1 MSRAVCGVC
10 VATLLTA
17 SVIAAQAPSATRVR
31 IRTADGTPVAGALV
45 GLLDAS
51 ERIIAEGLSNAD
63 GGRSLSA
70 PPGNYRVQVRRIGFE
85 PFISPGMSF
94 PRSED
99 LVLSITDRAVAL
111 QTVVVTAGARC
122 RSLEQDA
129 AALATVWEEVAKA
142 LRASQLTTTDLV
154 GIGQVHTY
162 RKEVGLHGRVIS
174 SEKKVYKVAGARPF
188 GAVDPRL
195 LAIGGYVEGNSTDG
209 WHYYAP
215 DETVLLSDSFAS
227 THCFRVVRDRKRGG
241 QIGVSFEPVAGRK
254 QADIAGVLWL
264 EEKTSELREMTFR
277 FVNVDIVSRFEAGGR
292 TRFRRMPSGAW
303 LVDEWSL
310 RFPKLEIRLSGDTFV
325 EIGFYENG
333 GSISQDTLRTQ

>member
-1 MSRAVCGVC
+1 MGRIASCVC
-10 VATLLTA
+10 VAIVLTA
-17 SVIAAQAPSATRVR
+17 HVIAAQVPSVTRVR
-31 IRTADGTPVAGALV
+31 VRTADGRPVAGALV

-51 ERIIAEGLSNAD
+51 GRVIAEGLSNAD

-94 PRSED
+94 PRTED
-99 LVLSITDRAVAL
+99 LVLSITDRAVSL
-111 QTVVVTAGARC
+111 QTMVVTAGARC
-122 RSLEQDA
+122 QSLEQDA

-142 LRASQLTTTDLV
+142 LRASQLTTADLV
-154 GIGQVHTY
+154 GIGEVHTY
-162 RKEVGLHGRVIS
+162 RKEFGQNGRVVS
-174 SEKKVYKVAGARPF
+174 SETKVHKVAGMRPF

-195 LAIGGYVEGNSTDG
+195 LSIAGYVDGNSTDG
-209 WHYYAP
+209 WQYYAP

-227 THCFRVVRDRKRGG
+227 THCFRVVRDRKRRG

-254 QADIAGVLWL
+254 QAEIAGVLWL
-264 EEKTSELREMTFR
+264 EERTSELREMTFR
-277 FVNVDIVSRFEAGGR
+277 FVNVDIISRFEAGGR

-303 LVDEWSL
+303 LVDEWNL
-310 RFPKLEIRLSGDTFV
+310 RFPKLEIRLTGDTFV
-325 EIGFYENG
+325 EVGFYENG